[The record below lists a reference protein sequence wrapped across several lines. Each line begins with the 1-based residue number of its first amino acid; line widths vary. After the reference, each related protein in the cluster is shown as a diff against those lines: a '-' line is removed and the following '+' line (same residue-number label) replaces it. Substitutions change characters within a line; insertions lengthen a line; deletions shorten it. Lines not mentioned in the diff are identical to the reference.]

1 MSQLTAKQS
10 RFCLEYVADFNGTQA
25 YIRAGYSETGAA
37 QSASA
42 LLRNPK
48 VQETLAGLEAEDADK
63 LELTHQTVLEGLQGI
78 ATDPDATV
86 SARVRA
92 YELLGKHQGMFTDR
106 LEITQIT
113 RSQLDAEIER
123 LEHDLADNGG

>member
-1 MSQLTAKQS
+1 M
-10 RFCLEYVADFNGTQA
+10 DFNATQA
-25 YIRAGYSETGAA
+25 YIRAGYSDSGAA

-42 LLRNPK
+42 LLTNPK
-48 VQETLAGLEAEDADK
+48 IQEELADLQAEDAAR
-63 LELTHQTVLEGLQGI
+63 LELTHQVVLEGLWGI
-78 ATDPDATV
+78 AADLDATV

-113 RSQLDAEIER
+113 RGQLDAEIER
-123 LEHDLADNGG
+123 LEAELADNG

>member
-1 MSQLTAKQS
+1 MSQLTAKQT
-10 RFCLEYVADFNGTQA
+10 RFCQEYVVDFNATQA
-25 YIRAGYSETGAA
+25 YARAGYSETGAA

-48 VQETLAGLEAEDADK
+48 IQEELATLQAEDATR
-63 LELTHQTVLEGLQGI
+63 LELTHQVVLEGLWGI
-78 ATDPDATV
+78 AADLDATV

-113 RSQLDAEIER
+113 RGQLDAEIER
-123 LEHDLADNGG
+123 LEAELADNG

>member
-10 RFCLEYVADFNGTQA
+10 RFCQEYVVDFNATQA
-25 YIRAGYSETGAA
+25 YIRAGYSDSGAA

-42 LLRNPK
+42 LLTNPK
-48 VQETLAGLEAEDADK
+48 IQEELADLQAEDAAR
-63 LELTHQTVLEGLQGI
+63 LELTHQVVLEGLWGI
-78 ATDPDATV
+78 AADLDATV

-113 RSQLDAEIER
+113 RGQLDAEIER
-123 LEHDLADNGG
+123 LEAELADNG

>member
-10 RFCLEYVADFNGTQA
+10 RFCQEYVVDFNATQA
-25 YIRAGYSETGAA
+25 YIRAGYSDSGAA

-42 LLRNPK
+42 LLTNPK
-48 VQETLAGLEAEDADK
+48 IQEELADLQAEDATR
-63 LELTHQTVLEGLQGI
+63 LELTHQVVLEGLWGI
-78 ATDPDATV
+78 AADPDATV

-113 RSQLDAEIER
+113 RGQLDAEIER
-123 LEHDLADNGG
+123 LEAELADNG

>member
-10 RFCLEYVADFNGTQA
+10 RFCQEYVVDFNATQA
-25 YIRAGYSETGAA
+25 YIRAGYSDSGAA

-42 LLRNPK
+42 LLTNPK
-48 VQETLAGLEAEDADK
+48 IQEELADLQAEDATR
-63 LELTHQTVLEGLQGI
+63 LELTHQVVLEGLWGI
-78 ATDPDATV
+78 AADLDATV

-113 RSQLDAEIER
+113 RGQLDAEIER
-123 LEHDLADNGG
+123 LEAELADNG